1 MSAATTSP
9 PVTHELVR
17 FVLARV
23 GEDEA
28 VLKRL
33 ARSEA
38 AQPEADRADDGGLRS
53 ISRLRAEAAAKRR
66 LLGSLQHLLVLRDQP
81 AEKMVR
87 DQAAQMLRTLALPYE
102 AHAAFRS
109 EWRG

>member
-1 MSAATTSP
+1 MSR
-9 PVTHELVR
+9 PVSHDLIR

-23 GEDEA
+23 AEDEA
-28 VLKRL
+28 ALKRL

-38 AQPEADRADDGGLRS
+38 DLGDDGGPRS

-66 LLGSLQHLLVLRDQP
+66 LLGSLQQLLVLRDQP

-87 DQAAQMLRTLALPYE
+87 EHAAQMLRTLTLPYE
-102 AHAAFRS
+102 GHSAFRS
-109 EWRG
+109 EWRS

>member
-1 MSAATTSP
+1 MSVPTMTR
-9 PVTHELVR
+9 PVSHDLIR

-23 GEDEA
+23 DEDEA
-28 VLKRL
+28 ALKRL

-38 AQPEADRADDGGLRS
+38 DLVDDGGLRS

-66 LLGSLQHLLVLRDQP
+66 LLGSLQQLLVLRDQP

-87 DQAAQMLRTLALPYE
+87 EHAAQMLRTLAMPYE
-102 AHAAFRS
+102 AHSAFRG
-109 EWRG
+109 EWRS